1 MHDQHLIQPDLRR
14 SDQSAEAFGL
24 FLVRRPDE
32 VVVGDEDEGVL
43 FIGRVSVGV
52 GGWRRDMMERGIE
65 REEKGR
71 EGRRRGRGKRE
82 GEMRI

>member
-14 SDQSAEAFGL
+14 SDQRAEAFGL

-43 FIGRVSVGV
+43 LVERVSGGVGV
-52 GGWRRDMMERGIE
+52 GEEMMGEADRE

-71 EGRRRGRGKRE
+71 EGRGRERGRGSGK
-82 GEMRI
+82 